1 MTIISLICEFPSIP
15 SVQGSETMLKV
26 NHGIS
31 HLPDLCYR
39 CVSLALFLTQTFL
52 MLEVDALLAGLLV
65 CMSVVCLVLALSL
78 GWI

>member
-15 SVQGSETMLKV
+15 SVQGPEIMLKV

-39 CVSLALFLTQTFL
+39 YVSLALFLTQPFL
-52 MLEVDALLAGLLV
+52 MLEVAALLAGLLV